1 MSRHSNTSQTQ
12 QQDSAN
18 KQGTSGSKRRAK
30 KRSSKRVLNVAVEGA
45 GGNTTDLEQTIL
57 SSVQLLVD
65 SSMLT
70 KDKHQLQQ
78 HVVMKDSCD
87 IGADDAM
94 EGMVGGNFN
103 TFGEQA
109 PKDFFQKQQK
119 QSSLEEMITDHPEAA
134 GASETLI
141 ERIEK

>member
-30 KRSSKRVLNVAVEGA
+30 KRSSKRMLNVAVEGA

-57 SSVQLLVD
+57 SGVQLIGD

-70 KDKHQLQQ
+70 ADKHQLPRQ
-78 HVVMKDSCD
+78 
-87 IGADDAM
+87 
-94 EGMVGGNFN
+94 
-103 TFGEQA
+103 
-109 PKDFFQKQQK
+109 
-119 QSSLEEMITDHPEAA
+119 
-134 GASETLI
+134 
-141 ERIEK
+141 

>member
-30 KRSSKRVLNVAVEGA
+30 KRSSKRILNVAVEGA

-57 SSVQLLVD
+57 SGVQLIGD

-70 KDKHQLQQ
+70 ADKHQLPRQ
-78 HVVMKDSCD
+78 
-87 IGADDAM
+87 
-94 EGMVGGNFN
+94 
-103 TFGEQA
+103 
-109 PKDFFQKQQK
+109 
-119 QSSLEEMITDHPEAA
+119 
-134 GASETLI
+134 
-141 ERIEK
+141 

>member
-1 MSRHSNTSQTQ
+1 M
-12 QQDSAN
+12 
-18 KQGTSGSKRRAK
+18 
-30 KRSSKRVLNVAVEGA
+30 
-45 GGNTTDLEQTIL
+45 
-57 SSVQLLVD
+57 
-65 SSMLT
+65 
-70 KDKHQLQQ
+70 
-78 HVVMKDSCD
+78 
-87 IGADDAM
+87 
-94 EGMVGGNFN
+94 GGNFN

>member
-1 MSRHSNTSQTQ
+1 
-12 QQDSAN
+12 
-18 KQGTSGSKRRAK
+18 
-30 KRSSKRVLNVAVEGA
+30 
-45 GGNTTDLEQTIL
+45 
-57 SSVQLLVD
+57 
-65 SSMLT
+65 
-70 KDKHQLQQ
+70 
-78 HVVMKDSCD
+78 MKDSCD

-119 QSSLEEMITDHPEAA
+119 QSSLEEMITEHPEAA

-141 ERIEK
+141 ERIEKQIEAELRDSKDAASSAALHPMFEVNELSNNSIGTHDSNTIDMVAKPP